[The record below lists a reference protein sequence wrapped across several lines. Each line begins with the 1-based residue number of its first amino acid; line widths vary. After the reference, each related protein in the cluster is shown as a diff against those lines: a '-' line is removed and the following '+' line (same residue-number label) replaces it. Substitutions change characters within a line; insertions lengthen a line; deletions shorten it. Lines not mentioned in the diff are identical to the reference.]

1 MPTNL
6 LFRFRF
12 VLASLLGILIIL
24 WGSQLNLY
32 ENFESFLFVS
42 DNRPIKNASEKALEF
57 NYNYD
62 SLTARTKINKDRLVA
77 LPYLSGDT
85 LKGLGNFVID
95 NDKTIEAFNP
105 GEVKCGDIIWIYGKN
120 FGKKNDDGLGVKF
133 FKQHHC
139 NIMNPYIL
147 ISYSE
152 DYFIDEVVHR
162 YLNDSKIIAWYST
175 HLNAK

>member
-1 MPTNL
+1 MNL
-6 LFRFRF
+6 LFCFRV

-24 WGSQLNLY
+24 WRLQLNLY
-32 ENFESFLFVS
+32 KNFESILFGS
-42 DNRPIKNASEKALEF
+42 DIRPITNASEKALEF

-62 SLTARTKINKDRLVA
+62 SLTARTKIKKDRLLA

-95 NDKTIEAFNP
+95 NDKTIEDFNP
-105 GEVKCGDIIWIYGKN
+105 GEVKCGDIIWIYGRNYGSQK
-120 FGKKNDDGLGVKF
+120 DLGVNF
-133 FKQHHC
+133 FKQHHS

-152 DYFIDEVVHR
+152 DYFIDEVLHR
-162 YLNDSKIIAWYST
+162 YLNDSKIIAWYSA
-175 HLNAK
+175 HMSAK

>member
-1 MPTNL
+1 MNL

-24 WGSQLNLY
+24 WGSQFNLY
-32 ENFESFLFVS
+32 TNFEFILFGP
-42 DNRPIKNASEKALEF
+42 NIRLIKNASEKAVEF

-95 NDKTIEAFNP
+95 NDKAIEDFNP
-105 GEVKCGDIIWIYGKN
+105 GEVKCGDIIWIYGRN
-120 FGKKNDDGLGVKF
+120 FGSQKDLGVNF

-152 DYFIDEVVHR
+152 DYFIDEVLHR
-162 YLNDSKIIAWYST
+162 YFNDSKIIAWYSA
-175 HLNAK
+175 HMSAK